1 MSGEEIHFPFRYR
14 MFPLLE
20 TQGFNAKMEQ
30 SIPYVDPIRS
40 FSHEKHDLVS
50 FLFMKYSII
59 REIYQRIY
67 SFYADR
73 TIRAEKLSTF
83 RSRTD
88 WEWKLGNN
96 NELFVLL
103 MIRIFLYHEN
113 RDLYWNQKSGSIA
126 VPSVPNSP
134 DWKDSLLETSEQEF
148 LPLVLRLPTTV
159 DYLYT
164 IFGWG
169 SYDNLEEGPHPSRFS
184 RFAIYAISQTLIF
197 SFLVG
202 LAKSRGTTNHQ

>member
-1 MSGEEIHFPFRYR
+1 
-14 MFPLLE
+14 
-20 TQGFNAKMEQ
+20 MEQ
-30 SIPYVDPIRS
+30 GIPYVDPIRS

-88 WEWKLGNN
+88 REWKLGNN

-113 RDLYWNQKSGSIA
+113 RDLYWIQKSGSIV

-134 DWKDSLLETSEQEF
+134 DWKDSLLETSEQES

-202 LAKSRGTTNHQ
+202 LAKSRGTTKHQ